1 MQLDGFSFIVNVI
14 RKDITVLISV
24 KGTVLWFCHYFMF
37 CSIFEAVSQNLFSI
51 LWQFLEH

>member
-24 KGTVLWFCHYFMF
+24 KGTVLWF
-37 CSIFEAVSQNLFSI
+37 
-51 LWQFLEH
+51 